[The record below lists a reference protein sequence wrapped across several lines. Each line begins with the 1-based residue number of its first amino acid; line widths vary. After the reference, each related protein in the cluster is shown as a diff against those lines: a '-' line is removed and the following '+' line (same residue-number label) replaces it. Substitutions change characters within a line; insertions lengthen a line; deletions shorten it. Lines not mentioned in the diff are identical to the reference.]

1 MFTEIV
7 NSVSF
12 SFQLEQD
19 FVNVES
25 ALLQKEGELRVYAKK
40 EVEGLL
46 SNKVIQ
52 IRKDVE

>member
-1 MFTEIV
+1 VFTEIV

>member
-7 NSVSF
+7 NSVNF

-19 FVNVES
+19 FFNVES

-40 EVEGLL
+40 EVEGTL